1 MAYREPEAPVP
12 EPPDAELEAARALH
26 QRADRVRKI
35 VLVPSILGGIAL
47 GFAGYLGARE
57 LFFAAIGAHQ
67 PVVTG
72 VVGMLPP
79 VLGAFWLA
87 RAASDV
93 VVRRALP
100 TWRAELARAHGVSE
114 AALEEHA
121 RVAGGSAPSP
131 PVELEP

>member
-1 MAYREPEAPVP
+1 MHK
-12 EPPDAELEAARALH
+12 L
-26 QRADRVRKI
+26 
-35 VLVPSILGGIAL
+35 S
-47 GFAGYLGARE
+47 
-57 LFFAAIGAHQ
+57 FAALTVMGLTTVALADDPKMAPKTDAKTDATLIGAHQ